1 MSPET
6 KNGKHYTNNINI
18 FLSLIIVLISINLQ
32 GFADNLPTKEG
43 FVIVIDPGHGG
54 NDPGAVGSM
63 SFEKNITLAIALK
76 TGSFIEENLRNVKVV
91 YTRKNDQSVDLS
103 ERSDIAN
110 KNSADLFISIHA
122 NSTGGSNAYGTE
134 TYVMGH
140 SMDQA
145 NLDVAIKENQVIY
158 LEKDFKT
165 RYEGFDPKSPESYVM
180 FTLMQNIY
188 LKQSTEL
195 ASMIQTQYKEQV
207 GRFDRGVKQ
216 AGFWVLYKTG
226 MPSVLT
232 ETGFISNRTEEK
244 YINSEKGQNEIA
256 MSIFRACKDY
266 LAEISK
272 KSINP
277 SQTED
282 YRKNDTGSVTDSSDY
297 KGKTVFMV
305 QVVTSAKKID
315 IKPSNFRNLNNIT
328 QLISG
333 NKFRYATGVF
343 TEYNKALEY
352 RKVVEKLYP
361 DAFVIAVRDNKILPL
376 REAIEK
382 KPKKK

>member
-6 KNGKHYTNNINI
+6 KNGKHCTNNINI
-18 FLSLIIVLISINLQ
+18 FLSLIIVLISINLR
-32 GFADNLPTKEG
+32 GFADGLPAKEG

-63 SFEKNITLAIALK
+63 SSEKNITLAIALK
-76 TGSFIEENLRNVKVV
+76 TGSYIEENLRNVKVV
-91 YTRKNDQSVDLS
+91 YTRKTDQSVDLS
-103 ERSDIAN
+103 ERSELAN
-110 KNSADLFISIHA
+110 KSSADLFISIHA

-134 TYVMGH
+134 TFVMGH

-145 NLDVAIKENQVIY
+145 NLDVAMKENQVIL
-158 LEKDFKT
+158 LEKDYSTK
-165 RYEGFDPKSPESYVM
+165 YEGFDPKSPESYVM

-195 ASMIQTQYKEQV
+195 ASKIQTQYKDQN

-256 MSIFRACKDY
+256 MSIFRACKEY

-272 KSINP
+272 KSVNP
-277 SQTED
+277 SQTAE
-282 YRKNDTGSVTDSSDY
+282 YMKNDKDSSTDSSDY
-297 KGKTVFMV
+297 KGKTVYMV
-305 QVVTSAKKID
+305 QIVTSAKKID
-315 IKPSNFRNLNNIT
+315 IKPSNFKNLNNIT
-328 QLISG
+328 QLMSG
-333 NKFRYATGVF
+333 NKFRYATGIF

-352 RKVVEKLYP
+352 RKVVEKVYP